1 MISSKT
7 AVLLRLGPN
16 SLVVDEKF
24 QRRRYSSVLLGM
36 QSTKYDLPQI
46 LTNLNIEALNEM
58 QEASITGNEQHKNI
72 ILLSATGS
80 GKTLA
85 FILPVLEAL
94 KPKTKGTQALIIVPS
109 RELAMQIEKVF
120 KQSGTGYKIT
130 CCYGGHKREIEENNL
145 IEAPTVI
152 VGTPGRLA
160 DHIRRE
166 NIKTD
171 HIHALVL
178 DEFDK
183 SLELG
188 FQEEMSE
195 IIKQLPALHKRIL
208 TSATTSVEIPE
219 FVGLNDAV
227 TLNFLSDQDGAE
239 KALEVKQVLSPVNDK
254 LETLFNLVCFLGN
267 RSTIV
272 FCNHR
277 EAVERVSEYLSDKGI
292 VSVYYHGA
300 LDQRERDS
308 ALVKFRNGTS
318 NVLVTTDLA
327 ARGLDIPNIRYII
340 HYHLSLTEDTYTH
353 RNGRTARMDASGTAI
368 LLIGADEKLPA
379 YVTEP
384 VEEIKLDGEYEVP
397 EKPKWSTL
405 YLPHGKKDKVNK
417 IDIVGFL
424 TQKGEL
430 KKDDI
435 GLIEVKDFFSFVA
448 VRKSRVSHTLQ
459 LIKEEKIKGKKSK
472 FEVAK

>member
-1 MISSKT
+1 
-7 AVLLRLGPN
+7 
-16 SLVVDEKF
+16 
-24 QRRRYSSVLLGM
+24 M

-46 LTNLNIEALNEM
+46 LANLNIEALNEM
-58 QEASITGNEQHKNI
+58 QQASITGNEAHKNV

-85 FILPVLEAL
+85 FILPVLETL
-94 KPKTKGTQALIIVPS
+94 KSKTKGTQALIIVPS

-171 HIHALVL
+171 HIQTLVL

-208 TSATTSVEIPE
+208 TSATSSVEIPE
-219 FVGLNDAV
+219 FVGLEDAA
-227 TLNFLSDQDGAE
+227 TLNFLSGEDGAE

-254 LETLFNLVCFLGN
+254 LETLFKLVCFLGN

-277 EAVERVSEYLSDKGI
+277 EAVERVSDFLSDKGI
-292 VSVYYHGA
+292 VSVFYHGA

-448 VRKSRVSHTLQ
+448 VRKSKVSHTLQ
-459 LIKEEKIKGKKSK
+459 LIKEQKIKGKKAK